1 MVILFYMYLIQKFC
15 SILYLLKDCYFLL
28 WFSVTCKVTV
38 NYLSQSACFQGCHN
52 LQRMDLEECVLVSI
66 IVQCHLGFREPF
78 QEFKEENEIMFHSCG
93 TKSSFCLN
101 KIVWLFFCP
110 FQITDSTLN
119 HLSLW
124 CSGLEKLVSIINLS
138 HEFSG
143 CLPLSLQEKM
153 PWEWATG

>member
-1 MVILFYMYLIQKFC
+1 MSPNKSKIAYLLKYMYCVAWYIGVLCITDQLGNHYMYISFFISLWLKKIMVILFYMYLIQKFC

-93 TKSSFCLN
+93 TKSSFCVN

-110 FQITDSTLN
+110 F
-119 HLSLW
+119 
-124 CSGLEKLVSIINLS
+124 
-138 HEFSG
+138 
-143 CLPLSLQEKM
+143 
-153 PWEWATG
+153 